1 MSIRGFV
8 LGVVLIAVVGW
19 CMVEETVAQTRA
31 RYRLA
36 EMAQREDEVRKR
48 LAKLQTQEE
57 ALRSPV
63 RLARLVREHKMQLV
77 SLGSARPDSGAKAAE
92 RRPGEVLDNSY
103 IEAERELA
111 SLGQW

>member
-1 MSIRGFV
+1 M
-8 LGVVLIAVVGW
+8 IAAVGW

-36 EMAQREDEVRKR
+36 ELAQHEGEVRKR
-48 LAKLQTQEE
+48 LEKLRTQEQ

-63 RLARLVREHKMQLV
+63 RLARLVREHRMQLV
-77 SLGSARPDSGAKAAE
+77 SLGSARPESHSDSGE
-92 RRPGEVLDNSY
+92 RRPGQVLDNSY
-103 IEAERELA
+103 IETERELA